1 VTPPVLARTRLGMT
15 AGRKL
20 LGSPIV
26 LVPTMGALHEGHIA
40 LLRSAAALSRPYGS
54 VVVSVFVN
62 PLQFGAGE
70 DLDRYPRDLDTDLA
84 ICEREGVALVFAP
97 SDAQMYPREQLIT
110 VDPGPIGQVLEGASR
125 PGFFTGVLTVVL
137 KLFQLARPQVAVF
150 GEKDAQQLALI
161 RRMTEDLCLGV
172 EVAGVPTVR
181 DPDGLAVSSRNAYL
195 TAAERATALALSRA
209 LRAGRQAGESGP
221 DAVLAAAQQVL
232 DEAAKA
238 DPSLVTDYLALVE
251 PDTFT
256 PVKPG
261 FAGDALLLVAARAG
275 ATRLID
281 NTPLTLGRP
290 AP

>member
-1 VTPPVLARTRLGMT
+1 MT

-40 LLRSAAALSRPYGS
+40 LLRRAAALSRPYGS

-70 DLDRYPRDLDTDLA
+70 DLDRYPRDLDADLA

-97 SDAQMYPREQLIT
+97 GAAQMYPREQLIT
-110 VDPGPIGQVLEGASR
+110 VDPGPMGQVLEGASR

-137 KLFQLARPQVAVF
+137 KLFRLVGPQIAVF

-161 RRMTEDLCLGV
+161 RRMTKDLCLGV
-172 EVAGVPTVR
+172 EIVGVPTVR

-195 TAAERATALALSRA
+195 TAPERVTALALSGA
-209 LRAGRQAGESGP
+209 LRAGREAGESGP
-221 DAVLAAAQQVL
+221 DAVLAAAQYVL

-238 DPSLVTDYLALVE
+238 DPPLVTDYLALVE

-256 PVKPG
+256 PVKQG
-261 FAGDALLLVAARAG
+261 FAGDALLLTAARIG
-275 ATRLID
+275 TTRLID
-281 NTPLTLGRP
+281 NTPLSFGRA

>member
-1 VTPPVLARTRLGMT
+1 MT

-26 LVPTMGALHEGHIA
+26 LVPTMGALHGGHIA
-40 LLRSAAALSRPYGS
+40 LLRRAAALSRPYGS

-70 DLDRYPRDLDTDLA
+70 DLGRYPRDLDADLA

-97 SDAQMYPREQLIT
+97 GDAQMYPREQLVT
-110 VDPGPIGQVLEGASR
+110 VDPGPMGQVLEGVSR

-137 KLFQLARPQVAVF
+137 KLFQLVRPQVAVF

-238 DPSLVTDYLALVE
+238 DPPLVTDYLALVE

-261 FAGDALLLVAARAG
+261 FAGDARLLVAGRAG

-290 AP
+290 TP